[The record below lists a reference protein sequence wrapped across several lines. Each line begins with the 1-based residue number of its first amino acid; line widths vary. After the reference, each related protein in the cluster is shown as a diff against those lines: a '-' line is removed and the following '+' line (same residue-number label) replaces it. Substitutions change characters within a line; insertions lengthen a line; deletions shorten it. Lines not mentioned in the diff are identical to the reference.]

1 MSGFTPTQ
9 AALPI
14 WFGPPDIFVLDI
26 PHIEGETERAG
37 PWLGANAQPFSL
49 VNIASAS
56 GGINAN
62 PLTLRRSSR
71 TGYLTSSLARGPIG
85 RFDKANQFE
94 ATFENGTFASV
105 SEENLLSGANYFCVE
120 TPLGWEVL
128 QAGNAVLI
136 APKTYRFS
144 HLLRG
149 QGGSET
155 EMVDLIGE
163 GARCVALYT
172 GLEVYDIAHDFI
184 DLPIVLTAQIARREA
199 EPFDFTYLARQ
210 LRPLSPVHV
219 KFEIGAE
226 GAILSWI
233 RRTRL
238 GGDNWTAL
246 EVPLSEG
253 REFYRVQFFKNDAV
267 LDTFETDTPRLA
279 LSSAASAQLSA
290 ADYVT
295 IAQGSELYGFGAQ
308 VRVDI

>member
-1 MSGFTPTQ
+1 M
-9 AALPI
+9 
-14 WFGPPDIFVLDI
+14 
-26 PHIEGETERAG
+26 
-37 PWLGANAQPFSL
+37 
-49 VNIASAS
+49 
-56 GGINAN
+56 
-62 PLTLRRSSR
+62 
-71 TGYLTSSLARGPIG
+71 
-85 RFDKANQFE
+85 
-94 ATFENGTFASV
+94 
-105 SEENLLSGANYFCVE
+105 
-120 TPLGWEVL
+120 
-128 QAGNAVLI
+128 
-136 APKTYRFS
+136 
-144 HLLRG
+144 
-149 QGGSET
+149 
-155 EMVDLIGE
+155 
-163 GARCVALYT
+163 ALYT